1 VRTYDEKDDM
11 LIHHFH
17 RLKYTP
23 IANTHQIINHFNT
36 KTLKKTS
43 YERHPLL
50 KISIINK

>member
-1 VRTYDEKDDM
+1 MRTYDEKDDM

-36 KTLKKTS
+36 KNTEKDLIRTPPITK
-43 YERHPLL
+43 
-50 KISIINK
+50 N